1 MDPADPEAE
10 EVVPEVG
17 LVPLDRLQGGVVARV
32 AVPAD
37 ADEGDGGV
45 DGGVDAH
52 EVGDLGF
59 ADLGPVLKTKYT
71 KSIVFLHRGPQKCK
85 ISCLI

>member
-1 MDPADPEAE
+1 MDSFDPEAE

-45 DGGVDAH
+45 DAGVHAH

-59 ADLGPVLKTKYT
+59 ADLGPVLGTKF
-71 KSIVFLHRGPQKCK
+71 KRIVVLHQGTPMKK
-85 ISCLI
+85 KLSKAH